1 MLDIRKL
8 EVNFVAK
15 SKNKGA
21 VTRAVNNV
29 SLKLEKGDSL
39 GLVGE
44 SGSGKTTI
52 GRAVVGLNHISA
64 GEIFLDGENTL
75 GPNGKFDKKFHLRAQ
90 MVL

>member
-1 MLDIRKL
+1 MLDIRSL
-8 EVNFVAK
+8 EVNFVTK

-29 SLKLEKGDSL
+29 SLKLEKGDAL

-52 GRAVVGLNHISA
+52 GRTVVGLNHISA
-64 GEIFLDGENTL
+64 GEIFLDG
-75 GPNGKFDKKFHLRAQ
+75 
-90 MVL
+90 